1 MSHSPY
7 FPHEESPSSN
17 QGHIKEG
24 KPQVRRPEF
33 ILIDDRHG
41 ERKYTHFGSES
52 VDAAQH
58 SFKTEAEE
66 KQAAKGPFSL
76 RFICLL
82 GFIFC
87 LVFGMGMLLW
97 SVVMTCL
104 ATFSLFLNPNINR
117 SMRHFWKLL
126 ANTFVAGFGFTLGMI
141 SPTLG
146 LGLLAIYFSLA
157 GNLVEDDLLRK
168 VIRRSFNRL

>member
-7 FPHEESPSSN
+7 FPQKEGPSSN
-17 QGHIKEG
+17 HGHIEEG
-24 KPQVRRPEF
+24 KPQMKQPEF
-33 ILIDDRHG
+33 ILIDDRQG
-41 ERKYTHFGSES
+41 ESKYTYFGRES
-52 VDAAQH
+52 SQN
-58 SFKTEAEE
+58 SFKNEQEE

-87 LVFGMGMLLW
+87 LVFGLGMLVW
-97 SVVMTCL
+97 SVVMTCF
-104 ATFSLFLNPNINR
+104 AMFSLFLNPNLNQG
-117 SMRHFWKLL
+117 MRHFWKLFV
-126 ANTFVAGFGFTLGMI
+126 NTCVAGFGFTLGML

-168 VIRRSFNRL
+168 IIRRSFSRL